1 MIKFRDHYNFS
12 GFNVAPPIFLRAH
25 YIDQLVTQ
33 VQILHFVNKIFVILR
48 LITKFIVP
56 QNLELYGILL
66 LIYAPTDFLTEF
78 LILTQY
84 KYICTASTLNTIIER
99 FGQTWLCPYLNRCI
113 LLCFYSCVLS
123 ILRPPA
129 LHSTISRMRN
139 RTFPCYG
146 LTFFFLSTRL
156 IISAGQNLLACRIL

>member
-1 MIKFRDHYNFS
+1 M
-12 GFNVAPPIFLRAH
+12 
-25 YIDQLVTQ
+25 
-33 VQILHFVNKIFVILR
+33 NKIFVLSR

-84 KYICTASTLNTIIER
+84 KYICTASTLNTIVEG

-123 ILRPPA
+123 ILCPPA
-129 LHSTISRMRN
+129 LRSAISRMRN